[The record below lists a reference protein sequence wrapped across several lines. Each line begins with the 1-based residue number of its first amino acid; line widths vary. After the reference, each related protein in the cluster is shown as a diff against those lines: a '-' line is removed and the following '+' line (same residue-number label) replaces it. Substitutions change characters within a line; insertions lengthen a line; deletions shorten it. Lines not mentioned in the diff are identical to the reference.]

1 MTVVGEHKRT
11 IICFS
16 KTFVIL
22 DKVDFKLKQRR
33 YVIATGESSVF
44 FKQRALVY
52 SAVELLMLATLNS
65 AVTFRSVGF

>member
-1 MTVVGEHKRT
+1 M
-11 IICFS
+11 
-16 KTFVIL
+16 

-33 YVIATGESSVF
+33 YIIVIGEGSSVF
-44 FKQRALVY
+44 FRQRALVY